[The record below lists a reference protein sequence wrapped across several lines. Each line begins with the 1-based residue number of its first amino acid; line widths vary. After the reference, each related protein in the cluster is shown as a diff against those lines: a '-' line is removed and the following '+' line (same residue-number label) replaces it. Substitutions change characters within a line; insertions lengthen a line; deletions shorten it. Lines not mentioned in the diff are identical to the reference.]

1 MSYLGGTSARVAVAG
16 VANGLWSVETIAR
29 VHLERIAEVEPSL
42 GAWQYVDPNAVI
54 EAAKALDRSTSA
66 GLMRG
71 ALLGV
76 KDLICTADMPTTFG
90 SAAYDGHRPAYDA
103 ACVALARQAG
113 ALVVGKTVTTEFA
126 YGTPGKT
133 RNPHNPAHTPGG
145 SSSGSAAAVA
155 AGMVPIAIGT
165 QTGGSIIRPAAYC
178 GVVGYKPTYDLIDKT
193 GVKPLAVSFDT
204 VGVIACDV
212 RDAAFYTAH
221 VTLRPDLEPGDA
233 PAMSRIGFYRSEAW
247 PNALPEAQIA
257 LDHAVEALGGSVA
270 EVRHARGFDGLLDLY
285 KRMKEWE
292 MTTTLAY
299 ERVTIP
305 DRISPR
311 SRADFEAIAAR
322 ASAAIFDAA
331 EAEALKIRA
340 RIDDLFGEY
349 HLLLT
354 PPATGEAPE
363 GLDATGN
370 ASFNQIWSFLHLPCV
385 TIPAGVGPRGLPV
398 GVQLIARKK
407 DDARLLAAAAWLE
420 ASLARKR

>member
-1 MSYLGGTSARVAVAG
+1 MSYFETTTARAAVAG
-16 VANGLWSVETIAR
+16 VANDLWSVETVAR
-29 VHLERIAEVEPSL
+29 AYLEHIAEVEPSL
-42 GAWQYVDPNAVI
+42 GAWQYVDPAAVI
-54 EAAKALDRSTSA
+54 EAARALDRSPSVGA
-66 GLMRG
+66 MKG

-76 KDLICTADMPTTFG
+76 KDLMCTADMPTTFG
-90 SAAYDGHRPAYDA
+90 SAAYDGYRPAYDA

-155 AGMVPIAIGT
+155 AGMVPIALGT

-221 VTLRPDLEPGDA
+221 VTLRPELEPGNA
-233 PAMSRIGFYRSEAW
+233 PSMSRIGLYRSEAW

-257 LDHAVEALGGSVA
+257 LDRAIEALGGDIG
-270 EVRHARGFDGLLDLY
+270 EVRQAKGFDGLLDLY
-285 KRMKEWE
+285 RRMKEWE
-292 MTTTLAY
+292 MTTALAY

-322 ASAAIFDAA
+322 ASAAIFDVA
-331 EAEALKIRA
+331 EAEAFKIRA

-349 HLLLT
+349 DVLLT

-363 GLDATGN
+363 GLNATGN

-385 TIPAGVGPRGLPV
+385 TIPAGMGPGGLPV
-398 GVQLIARKK
+398 GVQLIGRRK